1 MKQFLI
7 FCITL
12 ASIITLA
19 SCDNQKPSQRHNT
32 DTIQRTDSVISMRVS
47 FKRQSSTSTPE
58 VMVKLNGV
66 PFNMKWDTGAEG
78 TVISKFELASLMKAG
93 KISDYDHK
101 GYMTAVVA
109 DGSSSQIP
117 VFNIREF
124 TLTDTEGK
132 EHTIYNVDVAVI
144 DNVGASLLLGQNV
157 MKELP
162 AYHFNDDE
170 QNIEF
175 YDIR

>member
-1 MKQFLI
+1 MNRFSILTLI
-7 FCITL
+7 MGFIL
-12 ASIITLA
+12 ALA
-19 SCDNQKPSQRHNT
+19 SCDNQKPRQRHNT
-32 DTIQRTDSVISMRVS
+32 DTIQRTDSIISMRVS
-47 FKRQSSTSTPE
+47 FKRQSTTSTPE
-58 VMVKLNGV
+58 VTVKLNGV
-66 PFNMKWDTGAEG
+66 PFNMMWDTGAER
-78 TVISKFELASLMKAG
+78 TVISAFELASLMKAG

-109 DGSSSQIP
+109 DGSSSQVP

-124 TLTDTEGK
+124 TLTDTDGN

-144 DNVGASLLLGQNV
+144 DNMGASLLLGQNV

-162 AYHFNDDE
+162 AYRFNDVE

-175 YDIR
+175 YDVR